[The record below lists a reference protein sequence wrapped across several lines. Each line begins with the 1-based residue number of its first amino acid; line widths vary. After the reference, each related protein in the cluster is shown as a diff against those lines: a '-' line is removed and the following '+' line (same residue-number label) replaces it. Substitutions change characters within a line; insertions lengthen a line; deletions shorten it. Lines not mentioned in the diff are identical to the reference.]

1 MKISDWFSIVA
12 VLLVQGKGL
21 PGELSRCA
29 SIKGYEHPTCVEWTY
44 GVATVS
50 LIPPP
55 WDKYIGLDCSRTYH
69 NRQTCCK
76 VKVDKEI
83 VKPTQWWPDNCRNV
97 DGSAIKT
104 KIP

>member
-21 PGELSRCA
+21 HGELSRCA

-50 LIPPP
+50 HKRAASQSFSCRTRKLSNQRNGGQTTAGTSM
-55 WDKYIGLDCSRTYH
+55 DQQSRLKFP
-69 NRQTCCK
+69 N
-76 VKVDKEI
+76 
-83 VKPTQWWPDNCRNV
+83 TQELSTQNHMEY
-97 DGSAIKT
+97 
-104 KIP
+104 